1 MTEIDFSKLDRA
13 GIDSVMFAIKNLL
26 DECEGS
32 QYHLKVDTFAKKVK
46 GINIHNPNG
55 DISHLERVRYK
66 KQLARILKY
75 WNDYELSNGWDVKE
89 SNGSAFKLVFERDG
103 ID

>member
-1 MTEIDFSKLDRA
+1 MPEIDFSNLDRA

-32 QYHLKVDTFAKKVK
+32 QYHLTAETFAKKVK
-46 GINIHNPNG
+46 GISIHSPNG
-55 DISHLERVRYK
+55 EVSHLERIRYK

-75 WNDYELSNGWDVKE
+75 WDDYELSNGWEVKE
-89 SNGSAFKLVFERDG
+89 SNGSAFKLVFERDK